1 MESIEQEQQIET
13 EQAELESAY
22 HVKIDQFEGP
32 LPLLL
37 EQVKKEILNIIEI
50 RISRITE
57 QYVQHLEQAKQPDLT
72 ATGEFLVL
80 TSTLIY
86 IKTRQLLPITPDT
99 PPLDID
105 DDLLPF
111 GEDSPLLAEY
121 QQLKEVAR
129 QLETYQHQWRNVYGW
144 DRQPKVEGIEASG
157 DDASVLEGVTLYDLF
172 NAFQVVMTRTT
183 KRVSTIRRDPWEVK
197 DGIDLILKQ
206 LTDNVAV
213 AFTDLFPMDADLGLV
228 IVVFLGLLEL
238 IRLGRI
244 RAFQEPAHG
253 PILVS
258 LASTASP

>member
-1 MESIEQEQQIET
+1 MGSIEQESQVET
-13 EQAELESAY
+13 EQAEEGSAY

-50 RISRITE
+50 RISHITD
-57 QYVQHLEQAKQPDLT
+57 QYVQHLKHAKQPNLN

-80 TSTLIY
+80 TATLIY
-86 IKTRQLLPITPDT
+86 IKTRQLLPVTADT

-129 QLETYQHQWRNVYGW
+129 QLETYQHQWRDVYGW
-144 DRQPKVEGIEASG
+144 DRQPQSQIEFS
-157 DDASVLEGVTLYDLF
+157 DDEASVLEDVTLYDLF
-172 NAFQVVMTRTT
+172 NAFQVVMSRTI
-183 KRVSTIRRDPWEVK
+183 KRVAMIRRDPWEVK
-197 DGIDLILKQ
+197 DGINLILKQ
-206 LTDNVAV
+206 LTDNVEV
-213 AFTDLFPMDADLGLV
+213 KFTDLFPMDADLGLV

-244 RAFQEPAHG
+244 RVFQEPAHG
-253 PILVS
+253 PIMVS
-258 LASTASP
+258 LSM

>member
-1 MESIEQEQQIET
+1 MESIEQESQIET
-13 EQAELESAY
+13 EPAESESAY

-50 RISRITE
+50 RISHITE
-57 QYVQHLEQAKQPDLT
+57 QYIQHLEQSKQPDLT

-80 TSTLIY
+80 TATLIY

-99 PPLDID
+99 PPLEID

-129 QLETYQHQWRNVYGW
+129 QLETYQHQWRDVYGW
-144 DRQPKVEGIEASG
+144 DRQPQIEASS
-157 DDASVLEGVTLYDLF
+157 DDDVAVLEGVTLYDLF
-172 NAFQVVMTRTT
+172 NAFQVVMSRTS
-183 KRVSTIRRDPWEVK
+183 KQVATIRRDPWEVK
-197 DGIDLILKQ
+197 DGITLILDR

-213 AFTDLFPMDADLGLV
+213 AFSDLFPMDADLGLV

-258 LASTASP
+258 LA

>member
-1 MESIEQEQQIET
+1 MESIEQESQIET
-13 EQAELESAY
+13 EHTEAGSAY
-22 HVKIDQFEGP
+22 HVKIDKFEGL

-37 EQVKKEILNIIEI
+37 EQVKKEIINIIEI
-50 RISRITE
+50 RISHITD
-57 QYVQHLEQAKQPDLT
+57 QYLQDLEHAKQVNLT
-72 ATGEFLVL
+72 ATGEFLVI

-86 IKTRQLLPITPDT
+86 IKTRQLLPVTADT

-129 QLETYQHQWRNVYGW
+129 QLETYQRQWRDVYGW
-144 DRQPKVEGIEASG
+144 DRQPQLQIGSS
-157 DDASVLEGVTLYDLF
+157 DDEVSVLEDVTLYDLF
-172 NAFQVVMTRTT
+172 NAFQVVMSRTT
-183 KRVSTIRRDPWEVK
+183 KRVTTIRRDPWEVK
-197 DGIDLILKQ
+197 DGINLILKQ

-213 AFTDLFPMDADLGLV
+213 KFTDLFQMDADLGLV

-253 PILVS
+253 PIMVS
-258 LASTASP
+258 LST